1 MKIDANFRGAKP
13 YDHTHLHFIDC
24 HNFFENGI
32 NRTEMFSALIP
43 MTLFVLK
50 DIFIGWKKKKS
61 RISLAKT
68 GKFDTMKQIKS
79 YNKSL

>member
-1 MKIDANFRGAKP
+1 MEIDANFRGAKP

-43 MTLFVLK
+43 WNDIIRAQRHFYRMKEKKITNFVSENLK
-50 DIFIGWKKKKS
+50 I
-61 RISLAKT
+61 
-68 GKFDTMKQIKS
+68 
-79 YNKSL
+79 